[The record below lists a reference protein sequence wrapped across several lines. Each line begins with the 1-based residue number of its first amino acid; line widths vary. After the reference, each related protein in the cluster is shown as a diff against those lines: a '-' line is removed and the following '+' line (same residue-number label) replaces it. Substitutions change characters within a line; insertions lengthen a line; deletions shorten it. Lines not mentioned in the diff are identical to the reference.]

1 MINNRELYNDFMT
14 ARGINDDISL
24 AYLVTWDLNLLKRI
38 LGKEISISDAEKYA
52 QVRERLLPLWC
63 AERRKRHDRQPRTFT
78 LYDGAGQ

>member
-1 MINNRELYNDFMT
+1 MINNRELYNGFMT

-52 QVRERLLPLWC
+52 QARERLLPLWC
-63 AERRKRHDRQPRTFT
+63 AERSNCHDKQSRT
-78 LYDGAGQ
+78 L